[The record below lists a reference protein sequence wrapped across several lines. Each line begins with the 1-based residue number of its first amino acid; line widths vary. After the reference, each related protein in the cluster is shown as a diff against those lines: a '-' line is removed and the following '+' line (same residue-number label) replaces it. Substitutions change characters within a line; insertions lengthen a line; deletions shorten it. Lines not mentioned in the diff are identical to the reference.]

1 MDQQSNLPV
10 VAALLSPQSNEWNT
24 CLLYTSPALA
34 VVIAMVAGIIILLQ
48 LLPRLV
54 QTVDVFRQLAERV
67 NLNNVYLTT
76 ILKIIGITYVAEF
89 GAQICRDSGQG
100 ALATKVELAAKVIIM
115 MMAVPIM
122 AAILDAVWKLLP

>member
-1 MDQQSNLPV
+1 MEVFLPLLALAII
-10 VAALLSPQSNEWNT
+10 AAILAVFLKESR
-24 CLLYTSPALA
+24 LPALA

>member
-1 MDQQSNLPV
+1 MEVFLPLLALAII
-10 VAALLSPQSNEWNT
+10 AAILAVFLKESR
-24 CLLYTSPALA
+24 LPALA

-48 LLPRLV
+48 LLPSLV

>member
-1 MDQQSNLPV
+1 MYNW
-10 VAALLSPQSNEWNT
+10 LL
-24 CLLYTSPALA
+24 ALA
-34 VVIAMVAGIIILLQ
+34 VVLWAIYLSLIHIY
-48 LLPRLV
+48 
-54 QTVDVFRQLAERV
+54 
-67 NLNNVYLTT
+67 NVYLTT